1 MAGVTL
7 NDKRLAAEVRT
18 LTLNQIK
25 RALNGD
31 DEAFKKALL
40 LKLAP
45 TVLPRINEHT
55 GEDGSAINVNIVK
68 YGDNPAVQLPTET
81 VPDTSVESAG

>member
-18 LTLNQIK
+18 LTLRQIK
-25 RALNGD
+25 KVLEGD
-31 DEAFKKALL
+31 DNDFKKQLI

-45 TVLPRINEHT
+45 TTLPRINEHT
-55 GEDGSAINVNIVK
+55 GEDGAPISVNIVK
-68 YGDNPAVQLPTET
+68 YGDNPTISVRSENLS
-81 VPDTSVESAG
+81 DTTPESTG